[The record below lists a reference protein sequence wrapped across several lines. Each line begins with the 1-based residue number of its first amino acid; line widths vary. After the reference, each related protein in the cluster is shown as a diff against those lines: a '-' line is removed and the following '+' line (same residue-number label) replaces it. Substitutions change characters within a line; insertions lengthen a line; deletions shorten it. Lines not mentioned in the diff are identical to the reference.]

1 MRKTWDQFNG
11 PCLKCNCLATLVR
24 RTFPA
29 IWMKIEKY
37 VLVFTCQF
45 LNDYVFPKKILLHK
59 CSSDLNQTG
68 SRV

>member
-11 PCLKCNCLATLVR
+11 PERLKCNCLATLAR

-37 VLVFTCQF
+37 VFSFYANFKIIIHLI
-45 LNDYVFPKKILLHK
+45 KKITPY
-59 CSSDLNQTG
+59 SSDLDQT
-68 SRV
+68 VCQV